1 MIQVTEEVQ
10 KLIDE
15 YNRCCL
21 LNTFFY
27 EHPECTAQLAK
38 QLKVKLEDVDRFIF
52 VSRMNAIER
61 LLITEINNT
70 FHNKPVILSN
80 GKIGIIKHKFT
91 RTYYDNTAKEYKETD
106 NTVSFR
112 NITNDSQTTAFDKQT
127 IALWVEFEDKDLS
140 HLYTIDK
147 LTLI

>member
-15 YNRCCL
+15 YNRCSL

-52 VSRMNAIER
+52 VSRKNAIEKK
-61 LLITEINNT
+61 LIPYVNENLHDRKVST
-70 FHNKPVILSN
+70 SN
-80 GKIGIIKHKFT
+80 GKIGIIEHELT
-91 RTYYDNTAKEYKETD
+91 RVYHNYNTDKD
-106 NTVSFR
+106 CIICNGVSFR
-112 NITNDSQTTAFDKQT
+112 NITTDKET
-127 IALWVEFEDKDLS
+127 IALWVKCEDRRDT